1 MVKTKDL
8 RAMSLDELESK
19 LVECKKEQF
28 NLRIQQS
35 TGQLQN
41 TAQLAKVRK
50 EVAKINTLITERKKN
65 NSGRNIMPK
74 RILQGVVV
82 SDKQDKTVVVSVER
96 QVMHPVY
103 KKFIKKSKKYA
114 AHDENNQF
122 KVGDT
127 VRIQECAPVSK
138 NKTWTVIVDNA

>member
-8 RAMSLDELESK
+8 RAMSLEELENK

-50 EVAKINTLITERKKN
+50 EVAKINTLIAERKKN
-65 NSGRNIMPK
+65 S
-74 RILQGVVV
+74 
-82 SDKQDKTVVVSVER
+82 
-96 QVMHPVY
+96 
-103 KKFIKKSKKYA
+103 
-114 AHDENNQF
+114 
-122 KVGDT
+122 
-127 VRIQECAPVSK
+127 
-138 NKTWTVIVDNA
+138 

>member
-1 MVKTKDL
+1 MVTTKDF

-65 NSGRNIMPK
+65 N
-74 RILQGVVV
+74 
-82 SDKQDKTVVVSVER
+82 
-96 QVMHPVY
+96 
-103 KKFIKKSKKYA
+103 
-114 AHDENNQF
+114 
-122 KVGDT
+122 
-127 VRIQECAPVSK
+127 
-138 NKTWTVIVDNA
+138 

>member
-8 RAMSLDELESK
+8 RAMSLDELETK

-65 NSGRNIMPK
+65 N
-74 RILQGVVV
+74 
-82 SDKQDKTVVVSVER
+82 
-96 QVMHPVY
+96 
-103 KKFIKKSKKYA
+103 
-114 AHDENNQF
+114 
-122 KVGDT
+122 
-127 VRIQECAPVSK
+127 
-138 NKTWTVIVDNA
+138 

>member
-8 RAMSLDELESK
+8 RAMSLEELEAK
-19 LVECKKEQF
+19 LVENKKEQF

-65 NSGRNIMPK
+65 S
-74 RILQGVVV
+74 
-82 SDKQDKTVVVSVER
+82 
-96 QVMHPVY
+96 
-103 KKFIKKSKKYA
+103 
-114 AHDENNQF
+114 
-122 KVGDT
+122 
-127 VRIQECAPVSK
+127 
-138 NKTWTVIVDNA
+138 